1 MKKAMYDS
9 LMRLFNKYRELEKEL
24 TKPEIINNIKEYNK
38 LNKEY
43 NNLSEIYFKFANY
56 LKLEKDLASAK
67 EMLLEKDEELSEIAK
82 LEITNIEEEM
92 PKLEEEL
99 KILLLPKDENDN
111 KDVIIEIRGAAGG
124 DEANIFA
131 GDLYRMY
138 IKWAEAN
145 DMRVKYIDSNPTSTG
160 GYSLVVFSI
169 KGENA
174 YSKLKFESGVHR
186 VQRIPVTETQG
197 RVHTSTATV
206 TVMPEIDDN
215 ISIEINKND
224 IKRDVFRSS
233 GAGGQS
239 VNTTDSAV
247 RLTHIPTGIV
257 VTCQDGRSQ
266 IQNYEMALNVLKSK
280 LYDLELQKKQEEEG
294 GFRALAGNGDRSEK
308 IRTYN
313 YPQDRV
319 TDHRISFST
328 SLKPVME
335 GKINILIDSLIA
347 FEQAEKLSKSGL

>member
-9 LMRLFNKYRELEKEL
+9 LMRLFNKYKELEVQL
-24 TKPEIINNIKEYNK
+24 TRSEVINDIKKYNK
-38 LNKEY
+38 LNKEFDD
-43 NNLSEIYFKFANY
+43 LEDICAKFSLY
-56 LKLEKDLASAK
+56 LKLEENLASAK
-67 EMLLEKDEELSEIAK
+67 DMLLEKDEELNEIAKSEIAS
-82 LEITNIEEEM
+82 IEEQL
-92 PKLEEEL
+92 PKIIDEL

-111 KDVIIEIRGAAGG
+111 KDVIVEIRGAAGG

-145 DMRVKYIDSNPTSTG
+145 DMRVKYIDSNPASTG
-160 GYSLVVFSI
+160 GYSLITFSI

-206 TVMPEIDDN
+206 TVIPEIDDN
-215 ISIEINKND
+215 INIEINKND

-247 RLTHIPTGIV
+247 RLTHIPSGII

-266 IQNYEMALNVLKSK
+266 IQNYELALNVLKSK

-335 GKINILIDSLIA
+335 GKIGVLIDSLIA